1 MVTVT
6 RLKKVSAFQGYMNPY
21 VSRTVVLSAA
31 LFLFSSTALAQKFPP
46 SFPRD
51 GTKKADESQC
61 FIIWN
66 VVYENGK
73 STGMRIAPLDQVIVF
88 WTEGSVKFTRPDGT
102 WSVEQERVGSIR
114 FESKGTVEAEEGVS
128 ETPTRA
134 AVFQL
139 KDVTPPEWPVTE
151 DVPDQLPR
159 AGAVKLFETGRI
171 IVWDQMFIPGVP
183 GPRHQHYKS
192 TAGVWLSGG
201 KTTVT
206 SDPVDGAL
214 VDPIVTTKVPGVVVN
229 HTGLIKAPH
238 REEEL
243 EGSPR
248 IIYVE
253 FK

>member
-1 MVTVT
+1 MDVYKARACMSLAASFIFV
-6 RLKKVSAFQGYMNPY
+6 
-21 VSRTVVLSAA
+21 SAA
-31 LFLFSSTALAQKFPP
+31 LGQNYPST
-46 SFPRD
+46 FPRD
-51 GTKKADESQC
+51 ASTKADESQC

-66 VVYENGK
+66 VVFEKGK
-73 STGMRIAPLDQVIVF
+73 ISGMHIAPLDQVAVF

-102 WSVEQERVGSIR
+102 WSIEQEKVGSIR
-114 FESKGTVEAEEGVS
+114 FESKGTIETEEGLS
-128 ETPTRA
+128 EAPAQA

-139 KDVTPPEWPVTE
+139 KDVAPPVWPVTAG
-151 DVPDQLPR
+151 VLDQLPR
-159 AGAVKLFETGRI
+159 AGAVKLFESDRV
-171 IVWDQMFIPGVP
+171 IVWDQTFIPGVP

-192 TAGVWLSGG
+192 TAGVWLAGG

-206 SDPVDGAL
+206 SDPIEGVS
-214 VDPIVTTKVPGVVVN
+214 VPPVVTTKVPGVVVN

-243 EGSPR
+243 EGAPR